1 MDGDPRCQRC
11 GVALTG
17 QALGELC
24 ANCLLKLALE
34 PPAEATL
41 GLDELP
47 PGSPEP
53 IRIRYFG
60 DYELIEEIARGGMG
74 VVYKARQVSLD
85 RIVALKMILV
95 GNFSSPDMVQRF
107 QTEAEAAARLEHPNI
122 VPIYEIGMYE
132 GQHYFSMRFVEGG
145 SLARRMAGGKVGR
158 GGRGLDGDDARLPPP
173 HAGCYSTK
181 DAARLMVKVA
191 QAVHHAHQHG
201 ILHRDLKPGNILLDH
216 AGEPLVADFGLAKI
230 LEHDSSLTQSAAVM
244 GSPSYMAPEQA
255 AGHIKQL
262 STAADIYSLGAIF
275 YELLTGRAPFRG
287 PTPAE
292 TMRQVMELDPERPRL
307 LNAAVD
313 RDLETICLKC
323 LEKDPQR
330 RYSSAEGLAEDLER
344 WLRGE
349 PVLARPTSR
358 WEAGRKWVR
367 RKPAI
372 AMLTASVALLL
383 MTVAIGSALFAW
395 NLSEK
400 EKELKAALEGR
411 EALLAF
417 GQADLIRELDELWE
431 RPEIPSIKITSE
443 KRSFLMGDKPQDP
456 AVYPGEAHRLKF
468 GVYTFLK
475 PSAMA
480 KKFAPLLGNLE
491 KSVAARLRRTVR
503 IDCVVYRSYSKGHE
517 GLLSGEVD
525 FMRVGPASYVL
536 MKVSQAGISLL
547 AAQEDPIEAAIFTRA
562 DSGIQNLNQLKGK
575 PFAFGDAESTFGTYL
590 AKLALL
596 RAGIRAGDLS
606 NTSHHFPSHDEV
618 VRAVRSGNFAAGAA
632 NTIQLDS
639 SFKRL
644 DGFTNVQVRMPFV
657 ARSGIDLRVAAAIK
671 DALLSERTLS
681 VLANIEPK
689 LTGFREVSDQE
700 YDELRRE
707 MEQAAPFGELKN

>member
-1 MDGDPRCQRC
+1 MPTVTMDGDPRCQRC

-41 GLDELP
+41 GLDDVP
-47 PGSPEP
+47 PGSPAT

-60 DYELIEEIARGGMG
+60 DYELVEEIARGGMG
-74 VVYKARQVSLD
+74 VVYKARQVSLN
-85 RIVALKMILV
+85 RIVALKMILA
-95 GNFSSPDMVQRF
+95 GDFSSAVTVQRF
-107 QTEAEAAARLEHPNI
+107 QTEAEAAARLAHPNI
-122 VPIYEIGMYE
+122 VPIYEIGTHE

-145 SLARRMAGGKVGR
+145 TLTQALAGKKFESRR
-158 GGRGLDGDDARLPPP
+158 
-173 HAGCYSTK
+173 
-181 DAARLMVKVA
+181 AAELMVKVA
-191 QAVHHAHQHG
+191 RAVHHAHQHG
-201 ILHRDLKPGNILLDH
+201 ILHRDLKPGNILLDP

-230 LEHDSSLTQSAAVM
+230 LEHDSALTQSAMVM
-244 GSPSYMAPEQA
+244 GTPSYMAPEQA
-255 AGHIKQL
+255 AGHTKQL
-262 STAADIYSLGAIF
+262 STVADVYSLGAVL

-287 PTPAE
+287 PTPTE
-292 TMRQVMELDPERPRL
+292 TMRQVMEVDPERPRH
-307 LNAAVD
+307 LNSAVD

-330 RYSSAEGLAEDLER
+330 RYGSAEALAEDLER

-349 PVLARPTSR
+349 PVLARPTSQ
-358 WEAGRKWVR
+358 WETGRKWVR

-372 AMLTASVALLL
+372 ATLAASVALLL
-383 MTVAIGSALFAW
+383 MTVTIGSALFAW
-395 NLSEK
+395 NLHQKDKALE
-400 EKELKAALEGR
+400 AALEGR

-431 RPEIPSIKITSE
+431 RPELPSIKITSE

-456 AVYPGEAHRLKF
+456 AVYPGEAHRLRF
-468 GVYTFLK
+468 GLYTFLK

-480 KKFAPLLGNLE
+480 EMFAPLLVDLE
-491 KSVAARLRRTVR
+491 KSMAARLRRTVH
-503 IDCVVYRSYSKGHE
+503 IDCVIYRSYSKGHE

-525 FMRVGPASYVL
+525 FMRMGPASYVL
-536 MKVSQAGISLL
+536 MKASQAGTSLL
-547 AAQEDPIEAAIFTRA
+547 AAQENLIECAIFTRA
-562 DSGIQNLNQLKGK
+562 DSGIQSLNQLKGK
-575 PFAFGDAESTFGTYL
+575 PFAFGDVESTFGTYL
-590 AKLALL
+590 AKSAFF

-606 NTSHHFPSHDEV
+606 NTSHHFPSHGKV
-618 VRAVRSGNFAAGAA
+618 VEAVRLGNFAAGSA
-632 NTIQLDS
+632 NTILLDS

-644 DGFTNVQVRMPFV
+644 DEFTNVQLRMPFV
-657 ARSGIDLRVAAAIK
+657 ARSGIEPRVATAIK
-671 DALLSERTLS
+671 DALLSEHTLS
-681 VLANIEPK
+681 VLTNIEPK

-707 MEQAAPFGELKN
+707 MEQAAQFDDLKN